1 MLKILVVDDSSE
13 RVELI
18 SKTIMSTADSKHIK
32 LTVCDTADKGRTF
45 LTEEFDLLILDI
57 LLPKKNNSTPQ
68 ALHSIN
74 LLADINNPKKPYIR
88 PNLIIGLTADI
99 AELKTYKDAFLE
111 HASVVLDGSLNS
123 QDWLDTLKGQITTL
137 VATQQKKYQAHAE
150 KILIS
155 VHGIRTYGQ
164 WQENLSKEIKR
175 YSRSFESFE
184 IKYGF
189 FDILS
194 FSIPPLRNRKINKMS
209 QRIAY
214 ILAQNPN
221 KEIFFVAHSFGTLI
235 VSEALKLVPKESIEA
250 VFLCGSPLCH
260 DEQIDH
266 IVSASKLT
274 VNECGTIDIILILAR
289 IFLLGL
295 GDAGRVGFTRENS
308 KKFMNRY
315 FTGGHSLYF
324 TQVPDNLYFYE
335 EFWLPTLTANAEVE
349 HHDSRVNFL
358 GEDLIDLIIKFLTIL
373 KPIIYLLPIIF
384 AAYYFIAQ

>member
-1 MLKILVVDDSSE
+1 MLKILVIDDSSE
-13 RVELI
+13 RTELI
-18 SKTIMSTADSKHIK
+18 SKTVMSSEDSKHIK
-32 LTVCDTADKGRTF
+32 LTTCDTADKGRAL

-68 ALHSIN
+68 ALHSVN
-74 LLADINNPKKPYIR
+74 LLSDINNPRKPYIR

-123 QDWLDTLKGQITTL
+123 QDWLDTLKSQITTL
-137 VATQQKKYQAHAE
+137 VATQQKKSQVHAE

-175 YSRSFESFE
+175 YSKSFESFE
-184 IKYGF
+184 VKYGF

-194 FSIPPLRNRKINKMS
+194 FSIPPLRNRKIRKIS
-209 QRIAY
+209 QRISY
-214 ILAQNPN
+214 ILAKNPN
-221 KEIFFVAHSFGTLI
+221 KEIFLVAHSFGTLI
-235 VSEALKLVPKESIEA
+235 VSESMKSVPKESIAA

-260 DEQIDH
+260 DQDIDH
-266 IVSASKLT
+266 IVSASKHT
-274 VNECGTIDIILILAR
+274 VNECGTLDLILVLAR

-295 GDAGRVGFTRENS
+295 GDAGRVGFSRENS

-315 FTGGHSLYF
+315 FSGGHSLYF
-324 TQVPDNLYFYE
+324 SQTPDNSYFYE
-335 EFWLPTLTANAEVE
+335 KFWLPTLTANAELE
-349 HHDSRVNFL
+349 HYDSRVNFL
-358 GEDLIDLIIKFLTIL
+358 GEDFIDLTIKSLTIL
-373 KPIIYLLPIIF
+373 KPIIIF
-384 AAYYFIAQ
+384 SPVIFLAYFLITL